1 MDHGSHGLN
10 DSAFG
15 NRVAPKD
22 NLRISGAAYQ
32 ALGMSD
38 KDVGQ
43 DVTLLIKG
51 TIKAKSESPL
61 QEGVMDFVVR
71 VEELKDITPRQDR
84 DETGRIL
91 T

>member
-10 DSAFG
+10 ASAFG
-15 NRVAPKD
+15 NRSAPKD
-22 NLRISGAAYQ
+22 NFRISGAAYK

-43 DVTLLIKG
+43 SVRLVIEG
-51 TIKAKSESPL
+51 TIKAKSESHL
-61 QEGVMDFVVR
+61 EEGIMDFVVR
-71 VEELKDITPRQDR
+71 VDELKDITPRQDR

-91 T
+91 I